1 MLSWFIN
8 LPLTKLAIQAN
19 ESKSRFHFMAL
30 THAMASKMA
39 LEPRIIL
46 ISKIIDRRFTSQD
59 ERLNVH
65 RPQQFR
71 SRRETSF
78 STDEFYMMVE
88 LFKLDD
94 HC

>member
-8 LPLTKLAIQAN
+8 LPLTKLAIQTA

-39 LEPRIIL
+39 LEARIIL
-46 ISKIIDRRFTSQD
+46 ISKIMFID
-59 ERLNVH
+59 
-65 RPQQFR
+65 R